1 MSSNKKP
8 MVLVILDGY
17 GHREE
22 QQDNA
27 ILNAK
32 TPVMDN
38 LWANNPH
45 TLIAAS
51 GLDVG
56 LPDGQ
61 MGNSEVGHM
70 NLGAGR
76 VVYQDFTRVTKAIRD
91 GEFFENP
98 TICAAVDKAVAAG
111 KAVHFM
117 GLLSDGG
124 VHSHQDH
131 LVAMAELA
139 FKRGADKIYL
149 HAFLDGRDTPPKSA
163 QSSIELLD
171 TTFAALGKGRI
182 ASLVG
187 RYFAMDRDNRW
198 DRVSQ
203 AYNLIVDGQ
212 AEFHA
217 ATAQEGLEA
226 AYARG
231 ESDEFV
237 KATTI
242 GEPVKVED
250 GDAVVFMNFRADRAR
265 ELSRVFVED
274 GDAVIFMTFRADRA
288 RELSRVFVE
297 TDFNEFPRSRLPK
310 LAAYIGLT
318 QYSAKIP
325 APAAFAPGSLN
336 NVLGEYLAKNGKTQL
351 RIAETEKYAHVTFFF
366 SGGREEP
373 FEGEERIL
381 IPSPKVA
388 TYDLQPEMSAPEVT
402 DRIVEA
408 IEQQRYDVIVVN
420 YANGDMVGHSG
431 VFEAAVKAVEALD
444 LCVGRIVE
452 ALDKVGGEALIT
464 ADHGNVEQ
472 MEDECTGQAHTAHT
486 TEPVPFIYVGKRNV
500 QVREGGVLADVAP
513 TMLKLLGL
521 EKPAEMTGTSILIDA

>member
-1 MSSNKKP
+1 
-8 MVLVILDGY
+8 
-17 GHREE
+17 
-22 QQDNA
+22 
-27 ILNAK
+27 
-32 TPVMDN
+32 
-38 LWANNPH
+38 
-45 TLIAAS
+45 
-51 GLDVG
+51 
-56 LPDGQ
+56 

-171 TTFAALGKGRI
+171 ATFAALGKGRI

-187 RYFAMDRDNRW
+187 RYFAMDRDKTAGT
-198 DRVSQ
+198 RVSQ

-212 AEFHA
+212 AEFNA

-265 ELSRVFVED
+265 ELSHVFRRPGFQGLRTRAPAENRVR
-274 GDAVIFMTFRADRA
+274 DAHPIRRQHPGPVGFCPRQPGK
-288 RELSRVFVE
+288 RVGRLPGE
-297 TDFNEFPRSRLPK
+297 KRQDPNCASPKPRS
-310 LAAYIGLT
+310 
-318 QYSAKIP
+318 
-325 APAAFAPGSLN
+325 
-336 NVLGEYLAKNGKTQL
+336 
-351 RIAETEKYAHVTFFF
+351 
-366 SGGREEP
+366 
-373 FEGEERIL
+373 
-381 IPSPKVA
+381 
-388 TYDLQPEMSAPEVT
+388 M
-402 DRIVEA
+402 
-408 IEQQRYDVIVVN
+408 
-420 YANGDMVGHSG
+420 
-431 VFEAAVKAVEALD
+431 
-444 LCVGRIVE
+444 
-452 ALDKVGGEALIT
+452 
-464 ADHGNVEQ
+464 
-472 MEDECTGQAHTAHT
+472 
-486 TEPVPFIYVGKRNV
+486 
-500 QVREGGVLADVAP
+500 P
-513 TMLKLLGL
+513 T
-521 EKPAEMTGTSILIDA
+521 

>member
-1 MSSNKKP
+1 MTATRKP
-8 MVLVILDGY
+8 LVLIILDGF
-17 GHREE
+17 GHSDSPEF
-22 QQDNA
+22 NA
-27 ILNAK
+27 IYAAK
-32 TPVMDN
+32 KPNWDR
-38 LWANNPH
+38 LLASQPH
-45 TLIAAS
+45 GLIS
-51 GLDVG
+51 GSGMDVG

-91 GEFFENP
+91 GEFFQNSVL
-98 TICAAVDKAVAAG
+98 TAAVDKAAGAG
-111 KAVHFM
+111 KAVHIL

-131 LVAMAELA
+131 LIAMAELA
-139 FKRGADKIYL
+139 AQRGAERIYL

-163 QSSIELLD
+163 EPSLKLLD
-171 TTFAALGKGRI
+171 DAFARIGKGRT
-182 ASLVG
+182 ASIIG

-198 DRVSQ
+198 DRVEA
-203 AYNLIVDGQ
+203 AYNLITDGT
-212 AEFHA
+212 AEFA
-217 ATAQEGLEA
+217 ADTAVGALNA
-226 AYARG
+226 AYERG

-237 KATTI
+237 KATRI
-242 GEPVKVED
+242 GEQVRVED

-265 ELSRVFVED
+265 ELSRAFVEP
-274 GDAVIFMTFRADRA
+274 GFK
-288 RELSRVFVE
+288 
-297 TDFNEFPRSRLPK
+297 EFPRQRELH
-310 LAAYIGLT
+310 LADYVMLT
-318 QYSAKIP
+318 QYAASIP
-325 APAAFAPGSLN
+325 APSAFKPESLD

-402 DRIVEA
+402 DKIVDA
-408 IEQQRYDVIVVN
+408 IEHQRFDVIIVN
-420 YANGDMVGHSG
+420 YANGDMVGHTG
-431 VFEAAVKAVEALD
+431 VFEAAVKAVECLD
-444 LCVGRIVE
+444 TCIGRIVE

-472 MEDECTGQAHTAHT
+472 MEDAMTGQAHTAHT
-486 TEPVPFIYVGKRNV
+486 CEPVPFVYVGKRNV
-500 QVREGGVLADVAP
+500 SIREGGVLADVAP
-513 TMLKLLGL
+513 TLLNLMGL
-521 EKPAEMTGTSILIDA
+521 EQPKEMTGQSIVTLL